1 MNQTAAIFLDAYR
14 RLNANKLFWLT
25 LAISGLVVIAFAC
38 VGINDQGIKLL
49 FWQFD
54 NSSFNSKLVPPAD
67 FYKLMFV
74 SGGIG
79 FWLSWLATILAL
91 ISTAGVFPDLIS
103 NGAIDLFVCRPL
115 SRLRLFA
122 TEYAAGLLFVTL
134 QVSVFT
140 LASFLVIGVRGGAW
154 DPGLFVA
161 VPVMVCFFSYLFAV
175 CVLLGILTRSTV
187 AALLLTLLFWF
198 LIYAVGAAE
207 QSLLMI
213 QTMEKHNASFRSQ
226 TRSAS
231 RESAGRN
238 SGSRP
243 NPTGDSAAPEV
254 QPPNT
259 ASLERAH
266 SILHAIVNVLPK
278 TTETIGLLQRWLL
291 RLANLGPEPANQQQR
306 DMAAAQRE
314 FQEKLDQRSPLWIIG
329 TSLAFEFVV
338 LAWAAWIFCR
348 RDF

>member
-54 NSSFNSKLVPPAD
+54 NSSFNSKVLPPAD

-226 TRSAS
+226 TAQRVRAS
-231 RESAGRN
+231 Q
-238 SGSRP
+238 P
-243 NPTGDSAAPEV
+243 AA
-254 QPPNT
+254 T
-259 ASLERAH
+259 
-266 SILHAIVNVLPK
+266 
-278 TTETIGLLQRWLL
+278 
-291 RLANLGPEPANQQQR
+291 
-306 DMAAAQRE
+306 AAAGQIR
-314 FQEKLDQRSPLWIIG
+314 QATVPHLKCSRRTPHRWSVPI
-329 TSLAFEFVV
+329 AF
-338 LAWAAWIFCR
+338 CTPS
-348 RDF
+348 